1 MISVRE
7 ALDRI
12 LALSDRLPG
21 EKIYLQQAQGRVLA
35 QAVTATRDQPPFAA
49 AAMDGYAIRAA
60 DLAAGVQVWQVI
72 GESAAGHPFLHAV
85 AAGQAT
91 RIFTGAP
98 LPQGTDHV
106 LIQENVEVKDG
117 KIILIDGPNDAA
129 YLRPAGSDF
138 TADIG

>member
-35 QAVTATRDQPPFAA
+35 QAVTATRDQPPFTA

-60 DLAAGVQVWQVI
+60 DLAAGVQVWQII
-72 GESAAGHPFLHAV
+72 GESAAGHPF
-85 AAGQAT
+85 
-91 RIFTGAP
+91 
-98 LPQGTDHV
+98 
-106 LIQENVEVKDG
+106 
-117 KIILIDGPNDAA
+117 
-129 YLRPAGSDF
+129 
-138 TADIG
+138 